1 MAAAESI
8 HLTTAPTTPES
19 TGVDPDLIAY
29 LDLRFGDIDRRLGEI
44 DRRFDVVDRRFGDVD
59 RRFGDIDRQFGDIN
73 NQFGDINNQFGDINT
88 RLGGFDNQLGDIN
101 SRLGGID
108 HQFEELRR
116 HFDVVVESL
125 MSKIELVG
133 EGVRTVDQKLDRFAG
148 ETHGEFER
156 IDRRF
161 LHLTASLSP
170 RRRP

>member
-8 HLTTAPTTPES
+8 HLTAAPATPQS

-29 LDLRFGDIDRRLGEI
+29 LDQRFGNIDRWFGGIDQRFDNV
-44 DRRFDVVDRRFGDVD
+44 DRRFDDVD
-59 RRFGDIDRQFGDIN
+59 RRFGEIDHQIGEINIRFGGVDRQIGN
-73 NQFGDINNQFGDINT
+73 LSS
-88 RLGGFDNQLGDIN
+88 RFD
-101 SRLGGID
+101 SVD
-108 HQFEELRR
+108 HQFEERRR

-133 EGVRTVDQKLDRFAG
+133 EGVRTIDQKLDRFSG
-148 ETHGEFER
+148 ETRGEFER